1 MTNKK
6 VLVVE
11 DEDKI
16 SEVIAAYL
24 KKDGYEVTIARDG
37 NMAIELFNK
46 LAPDMVILDLML
58 PFVSGEDICAY
69 IRKTSQTPI
78 IMLTAKSLE
87 DDKISGLLSGA
98 DDYMTKPFSPRELMA
113 RVTALF
119 RRTEAKGTEQPENK
133 LSFNNGDLQID
144 LDAYSVTKN
153 NTAVNLT
160 QSELKLLLALA
171 NRPQRA
177 FTREDLID
185 IAFDM
190 DTEIYDRTI
199 DSHIKNLRAK
209 IEDNS
214 AKPDYI
220 ATIRGIGYKFCGN
233 KDKGN

>member
-1 MTNKK
+1 MNSKK
-6 VLVVE
+6 ILVVE

-24 KKDGYEVTIARDG
+24 LKEGYTVNVARDG
-37 NMAIELFNK
+37 RQALEYFEQMQ
-46 LAPDMVILDLML
+46 PDMVILDLML
-58 PFVSGEDICAY
+58 PYLSGEEVCAQ
-69 IRKTSQTPI
+69 IRKTAKTPI

-87 DDKISGLLSGA
+87 DDKISGLLGGA

-113 RVTALF
+113 RVTALL
-119 RRTEAKGTEQPENK
+119 RRSTVEEPPTNK
-133 LSFNNGDLQID
+133 MSFNKGDLQID
-144 LDAYSVTKN
+144 LDAYNVTKKN
-153 NTAVNLT
+153 NTVNLT

-177 FTREDLID
+177 FTREELID
-185 IAFDM
+185 IAFEM
-190 DTEIYDRTI
+190 DSEIYDRTI

-220 ATIRGIGYKFCGN
+220 ATIRGIGYKFCGI
-233 KDKGN
+233 KDE

>member
-1 MTNKK
+1 MNNKK
-6 VLVVE
+6 ILVVE

-24 KKDGYEVTIARDG
+24 KKDGYEVHIARDG
-37 NMAIELFNK
+37 LQALTQFEQLQ
-46 LAPDMVILDLML
+46 PDMVILDLML
-58 PFVSGEDICAY
+58 PFVPGEEICAQ
-69 IRKTSQTPI
+69 IRKNSHTPI

-87 DDKISGLLSGA
+87 DDKISGLLSSA

-119 RRTEAKGTEQPENK
+119 RRADANSEQPSSK
-133 LSFNNGDLQID
+133 MSFNNGDLLID
-144 LDAYSVTKN
+144 LDAYSVNKN
-153 NTAVNLT
+153 NQPVNLT
-160 QSELKLLLALA
+160 QSELKLLMALA

-177 FTREDLID
+177 FTREELID

-214 AKPDYI
+214 AKPEYI

-233 KDKGN
+233 KDE

>member
-1 MTNKK
+1 MNNKK
-6 VLVVE
+6 ILVVE

-16 SEVIAAYL
+16 SEVIMAYL
-24 KKDGYEVTIARDG
+24 KKAGHEVYLARDG
-37 NMAIELFNK
+37 RQALEQFEQLQ
-46 LAPDMVILDLML
+46 PDMVILDLML
-58 PFVSGEDICAY
+58 PLVSGEEVCAQ
-69 IRKTSQTPI
+69 IRKTSTTPI

-87 DDKISGLLSGA
+87 DDKISGLLGGA

-119 RRTEAKGTEQPENK
+119 RRTEDHSEQTVNK
-133 LSFNNGDLQID
+133 MSFNNGDLQID

-153 NTAVNLT
+153 NEQVNLT

-177 FTREDLID
+177 FTREELID
-185 IAFDM
+185 IAFEM
-190 DTEIYDRTI
+190 DSEIYDRTI

-209 IEDNS
+209 IESNS

-220 ATIRGIGYKFCGN
+220 ITIRGIGYKFCGR
-233 KDKGN
+233 KDVQSL